1 MFRRT
6 VNDFHLLSGRKRNVG
21 NSAESDTIGCFGQV
35 QKGGRSLLSD
45 RVAGLNRSQHPR
57 LFTGLRYTTQV
68 NEPEKKD
75 GPEIHAVNEL

>member
-1 MFRRT
+1 M
-6 VNDFHLLSGRKRNVG
+6 GK
-21 NSAESDTIGCFGQV
+21 CFGALSTILTYLV
-35 QKGGRSLLSD
+35 GDSVLLAD
-45 RVAGLNRSQHPR
+45 RVAGLNGCQHPR